1 MKGFLLALMLL
12 YLPTGNPEANSSLFL
27 VVDTWQCRLL
37 VFSEDRLV
45 KVYPVAVGKAET
57 PTPVGNWSVTRK
69 AMNWGSGFG
78 TRWIGLDV
86 PWGIYGLHGTNK
98 PWSIGRTESQGCIRM
113 FNRDIEELYPR
124 VRPGTPVI
132 VVGKI
137 LRGPRV
143 LREGDCG
150 SDVMEVQRVLRR
162 QGFYSGPI
170 SGRFDAQTKEAVRRF
185 QQHHRLPS
193 LGEVDEKTYELLG
206 L

>member
-12 YLPTGNPEANSSLFL
+12 YLPTGNSEANPSLFL

-45 KVYPVAVGKAET
+45 KIYPVAVGKAGT
-57 PTPVGNWSVTRK
+57 PTPVGSWRVIRK

-98 PWSIGRTESQGCIRM
+98 PWSIGRHESQGCIRM

-124 VRPGTPVI
+124 VQPGTPVI
-132 VVGKI
+132 VVGEI

-150 SDVMEVQRVLRR
+150 SDVMEVQRVLQR
-162 QGFYSGPI
+162 QGFYAGPI
-170 SGRFDAQTKEAVRRF
+170 SGRFDARTKEAVRRF
-185 QQHHRLPS
+185 QQHYRLPS